1 MKKTIFFS
9 LLILPILL
17 GLFYI
22 YYFYTSPKIYVEPLP
37 ITPSIQPQEE
47 SLPQEEPKFL
57 KDFQSFKEELM
68 LAEQNFLE
76 ANLQYMELRLYQ
88 NGVIL
93 KEMPILKRGDPQNWG
108 GTAAGLYQVI
118 TKYKSAY
125 SASVK
130 VYMPYAI
137 HFYGKYLIHGE
148 PYYFGG
154 GRLISEVSGG
164 CIQLLDQNA
173 ETVFS
178 AVEKG
183 MPILITDKENDDY
196 AYSKQKTSEFPKIS
210 AESYLVADL
219 GSGFVFAEKNPNEKL
234 PAASLT
240 KLMAAIV
247 VAENADLR
255 RSIQIKKWMLDPY
268 GSTKGLEVGK
278 WFSATELFYPL
289 LIESSN
295 DAAEALS
302 SLSGKEKTIQLMN
315 EKAKSILMPDTE
327 FIDPQGLAPENI
339 STSQDLFYLAR
350 YILNNRPPLWEI
362 SRGDKNQDL
371 AGTHFKNLENKNLFF
386 DNPNFIGGKT
396 GYIATSGYNG
406 IFLFR
411 FITNEGIEREVA
423 IILLGSKGL
432 DIGTDNLKKDVEK
445 INIWLKENYFKGAL

>member
-37 ITPSIQPQEE
+37 FTPSIQPQEE
-47 SLPQEEPKFL
+47 SLSQEEPKFL

-68 LAEQNFLE
+68 LAEQDFLE

-93 KEMPILKRGDPQNWG
+93 KELPILRRGDPQNWG

-125 SASVK
+125 SASAK

-148 PYYFGG
+148 PYYLGG

-178 AVEKG
+178 AVERG
-183 MPILITDKENDDY
+183 MPILVIDKENDDY
-196 AYSKQKTSEFPKIS
+196 VYSRQKTSEFPKIS

-219 GSGFVFAEKNPNEKL
+219 DSGFVFAEKNPNEKL

-240 KLMAAIV
+240 KLMTAIV
-247 VAENADLR
+247 VAENVDLR
-255 RSIQIKKWMLDPY
+255 RSIQVKKWMLEPY
-268 GSTKGLEVGK
+268 GSTKGLETGK
-278 WFSATELFYPL
+278 WFSATELLYPL

-295 DAAEALS
+295 DAAEVLS
-302 SLSGKEKTIQLMN
+302 SFSGKEKTIELMN
-315 EKAKSILMPDTE
+315 EKAKSILMPDTK
-327 FIDPQGLAPENI
+327 FVDPQGLNPENI
-339 STSQDLFYLAR
+339 STSQDLFYLVR
-350 YILNNRPPLWEI
+350 YILNNRPPLLGI
-362 SRGDKNQDL
+362 SRGDKNQEMAVL
-371 AGTHFKNLENKNLFF
+371 PFKGLDNKNLFF
-386 DNPNFIGGKT
+386 DSPDFIGGKT
-396 GYIATSGYNG
+396 GYITTSGYNG
-406 IFLFR
+406 IFLFQ
-411 FITNEGIEREVA
+411 FITDEGIEREVA
-423 IILLGSKGL
+423 IIVLDSKGL
-432 DIGTDNLKKDVEK
+432 DMGTDNLKKDVEK
-445 INIWLKENYFKGAL
+445 IKDWLKENYFKENY